1 MNITTIALLLQT
13 TLSLLSGAHN
23 NAAMSATTTAQIVAL
38 GNRTVQIAAQA
49 IAPVNF
55 AVPANTGIW
64 PNVNELLAAPYL
76 DAKGNYVQEGSSAK
90 LDQGS
95 ISFGDLNNDN
105 LDDAAAIVTRPAA
118 AVGATESALA
128 MFINQNNIM
137 FNIADLSLGTA
148 PVTIY
153 SHHIVGGLLMMD
165 MQAAGGVRAT
175 TTYQLVGDQIFK
187 VLL

>member
-1 MNITTIALLLQT
+1 MNITTIALLLQIT
-13 TLSLLSGAHN
+13 SSLLSGAHN
-23 NAAMSATTTAQIVAL
+23 NAAMSATTTAQVVAL

-55 AVPANTGIW
+55 AVPANNSIW
-64 PNVNELLAAPYL
+64 PNVNDLLAAPYL
-76 DAKGNYVQEGSSAK
+76 DAHGNYVQEGSSAK

-95 ISFGDLNNDN
+95 ISFGDLNNDG
-105 LDDAAAIVTRPAA
+105 LDDAAAIVTRPAP
-118 AVGATESALA
+118 GDATESVLA

-153 SHHIVGGLLMMD
+153 SHHVVSGGLLTID
-165 MQAAGGVRAT
+165 MQAAGGMRAT
-175 TTYQLVGDQIFK
+175 TTYQLLGNQILK